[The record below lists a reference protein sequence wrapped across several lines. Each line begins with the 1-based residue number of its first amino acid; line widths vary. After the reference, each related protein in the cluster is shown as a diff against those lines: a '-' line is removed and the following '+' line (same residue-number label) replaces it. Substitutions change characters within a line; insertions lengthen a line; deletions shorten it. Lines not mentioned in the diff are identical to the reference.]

1 MKADWDDNNPW
12 MQAMIL
18 AYDQI
23 RQYEEAK
30 RDQMLMRAGIL

>member
-1 MKADWDDNNPW
+1 M

-23 RQYEEAK
+23 RSYDESEREA
-30 RDQMLMRAGIL
+30 QLMGARMP